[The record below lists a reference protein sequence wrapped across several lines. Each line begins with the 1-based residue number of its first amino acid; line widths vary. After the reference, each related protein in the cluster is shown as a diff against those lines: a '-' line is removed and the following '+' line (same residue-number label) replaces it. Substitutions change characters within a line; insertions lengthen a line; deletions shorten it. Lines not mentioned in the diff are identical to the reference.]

1 MTPLKALLH
10 PTYCSCNPYLSCS
23 FSIWNTQGVQLFLV
37 FPYMLTSNS
46 PFVNKL
52 SLNIP
57 NLSMPLF
64 SIGTLTVMV
73 QMTSK
78 FIPLFGVFLLNSS
91 LLCLADYSA
100 PPLEP
105 STRSLKLILSS
116 IELLDNLPPTS
127 SSPTLHHL
135 GKWQRH
141 PSCCSDISLSLI
153 NPCLLSSLTSA
164 LSANTLGTT
173 FH

>member
-78 FIPLFGVFLLNSS
+78 FIPLFGVFLLNSR
-91 LLCLADYSA
+91 LLYLADYSA

-105 STRSLKLILSS
+105 STRSFKLILSS
-116 IELLDNLPPTS
+116 IELLTFSLQPLLPPLFTILANGS
-127 SSPTLHHL
+127 GILPVA
-135 GKWQRH
+135 
-141 PSCCSDISLSLI
+141 
-153 NPCLLSSLTSA
+153 LTY
-164 LSANTLGTT
+164 LSA
-173 FH
+173 